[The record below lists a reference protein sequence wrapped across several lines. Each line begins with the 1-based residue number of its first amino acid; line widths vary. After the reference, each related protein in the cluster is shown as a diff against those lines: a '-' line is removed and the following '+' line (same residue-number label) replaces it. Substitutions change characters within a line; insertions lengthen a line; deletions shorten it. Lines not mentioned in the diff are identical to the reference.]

1 MSDDPDA
8 AEAVSL
14 PAVQA
19 ELLARARAGDAGR
32 AARTLYGDQGT
43 LLRQTLLALVS
54 GAELA
59 AHEAP
64 PEATLHV
71 LDGRVRLSTVD
82 RDWVL
87 AAGELV
93 AIPPERHGVTAL
105 EDSCFLLTVR
115 RSADDASEP
124 AGVRR

>member
-1 MSDDPDA
+1 MSDDLDT
-8 AEAVSL
+8 AESASL
-14 PAVQA
+14 PAIQA
-19 ELLARARAGDAGR
+19 DLLARARAGNAGR
-32 AARTLYGDQGT
+32 AACTLYGDQGT

-59 AHEAP
+59 AHEGP

-105 EDSCFLLTVR
+105 EDSCFLLTAR
-115 RSADDASEP
+115 RAADDASEP